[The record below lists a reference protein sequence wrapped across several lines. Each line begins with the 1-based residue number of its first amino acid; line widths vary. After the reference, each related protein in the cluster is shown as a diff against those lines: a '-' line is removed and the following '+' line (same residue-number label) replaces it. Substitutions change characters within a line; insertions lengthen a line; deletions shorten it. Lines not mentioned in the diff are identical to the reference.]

1 MEIYVDHIGHLA
13 IVECQG
19 RIFRND
25 SAFHLRDA
33 VMSQA
38 DSTGI
43 ILDLSQV
50 YTMDDG
56 VLYMLVRLQRWAAE
70 HNLEL
75 KLFNPTSFIRHSF
88 DETGLSSEFKIAE
101 GLEDLLS
108 LIARTTHP
116 CIILMQPSCG
126 SLAACGKIRI
136 EFADR
141 KGP

>member
-1 MEIYVDHIGHLA
+1 MEIYVDHIEDLA

-25 SAFHLRDA
+25 SALNLRDA

-50 YTMDDG
+50 YTIDDG
-56 VLYMLVRLQRWAAE
+56 VLYMLVRLQRWAGQ

-75 KLFNPTSFIRHSF
+75 KLFNPTSFVRNSF
-88 DETGLSSEFKIAE
+88 EETGLSNEFKITE
-101 GLEDLLS
+101 NLEDLLS
-108 LIARTTHP
+108 LIARTTH
-116 CIILMQPSCG
+116 LHHSH
-126 SLAACGKIRI
+126 AA
-136 EFADR
+136 
-141 KGP
+141 

>member
-1 MEIYVDHIGHLA
+1 MEIHVEHIGDLA
-13 IVECQG
+13 VVECQG

-25 SAFHLRDA
+25 AAYNLRDA

-38 DSTGI
+38 ASTGI

-56 VLYMLVRLQRWAAE
+56 VLYMLVRLQRWAGE

-88 DETGLSSEFKIAE
+88 EETGLFNEFKIAE
-101 GLEDLLS
+101 SLEDLLS
-108 LIARTTHP
+108 LIARTTH
-116 CIILMQPSCG
+116 LHHSH
-126 SLAACGKIRI
+126 AA
-136 EFADR
+136 
-141 KGP
+141 